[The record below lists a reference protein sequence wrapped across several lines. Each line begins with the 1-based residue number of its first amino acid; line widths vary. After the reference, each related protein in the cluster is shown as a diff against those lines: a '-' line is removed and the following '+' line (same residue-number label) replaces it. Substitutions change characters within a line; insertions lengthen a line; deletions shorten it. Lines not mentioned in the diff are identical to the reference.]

1 MADISHDWSTDLT
14 VSAGG
19 DLLTAT
25 GPALTRQRVLRR
37 LLTSPG
43 EYIWHPEYGAGF
55 PAYVGQPEDAVQVD
69 AVARA
74 QLAQEPGVA
83 TQPEP
88 QVAVSAGADGVLLV
102 AISYTDVDTGAP
114 EVLGLSV
121 SASGV
126 TVT

>member
-1 MADISHDWSTDLT
+1 MADVAHEWSTDLT

-25 GPALTRQRVLRR
+25 GPAFTRQRVLRR

-43 EYIWHPEYGAGF
+43 EYIWHPTYGAGF
-55 PAYVGQPEDAVQVD
+55 PAYVGLPEDAVRVD

-83 TQPEP
+83 RQPPP
-88 QVAVSAGADGVLLV
+88 QVAVSAGADGVLLLTL
-102 AISYTDVDTGAP
+102 AYTDQDTGEP
-114 EVLGLSV
+114 DTLGLQV